1 MASRGVR
8 GTAEVREVGID
19 SECSLE
25 EGECSSTPVL
35 GKNRKA
41 PAQEEEERMGCTRF
55 DTMLVWTAGRVKLRT
70 WPRKTKATRQ
80 AVGGICVCVCVYVG
94 V

>member
-41 PAQEEEERMGCTRF
+41 PAQEEEFGF
-55 DTMLVWTAGRVKLRT
+55 F
-70 WPRKTKATRQ
+70 
-80 AVGGICVCVCVYVG
+80 GGIAAAIAAAEAEEG
-94 V
+94 P